1 MVLVTAM
8 QDSKSRRR
16 KDENPGKQKTFGQLL
31 ADEKERQTAEHSLEG
46 KTIGYARNG
55 QAYVGQTMQRVY
67 N

>member
-16 KDENPGKQKTFGQLL
+16 KDENHGKQKTFGQLL
-31 ADEKERQTAEHSLEG
+31 ADERERQNTEHSFEG

-55 QAYVGQTMQRVY
+55 QVYVGQAMQRVY